1 MALLAILVASALA
14 SAAQAANAALDV
26 SKLHVGPAVAVT
38 ELDLGKL
45 KGELRQLGWS
55 ANGLEIY
62 VETAEGSPPSEKPHH
77 YVVSVLGGAVQP
89 LDARPEWAQAYWSY
103 KSDRRA
109 PGYDSIEID
118 VKFDQTT
125 QKVGTGSA
133 RPGAQAASGA
143 GAGPAFYEDASM
155 AGEGQKL
162 PVVRFV
168 LYGETVSEFKNVRPI
183 PGLTFSWGPKGT
195 GAIAFV
201 DADGRLTLL
210 DKEKRTL
217 RVANVKDAALPAWT
231 SDGAHLAWLQRTAKK
246 KYTLMVAPVG
256 E

>member
-1 MALLAILVASALA
+1 MPFLLILASALA
-14 SAAQAANAALDV
+14 SAVQAANAAFDV
-26 SKLHVGPAVAVT
+26 SKLHVGPAVTVT

-45 KGELRQLGWS
+45 KGDVRQVGWS
-55 ANGLEIY
+55 ASALEIY
-62 VETAEGSPPSEKPHH
+62 VETAEGNPPSEKLHH
-77 YVVSVLGGAVQP
+77 YVVSILGGAVQSVDTQP
-89 LDARPEWAQAYWSY
+89 DWAQAYWSY

-118 VKFDQTT
+118 VKFEQTT

-133 RPGAQAASGA
+133 RPGSQAVTDGA
-143 GAGPAFYEDASM
+143 AGPAFYEDASM

-162 PVVRFV
+162 PVVRFL

-183 PGLTFSWGPKGT
+183 PGLGFSWGPKGT

-210 DKEKRTL
+210 DKDKHTQ
-217 RVANVKDAALPAWT
+217 RVQGAKDATLPAWT
-231 SDGAHLAWLQRTAKK
+231 SDGNHLAWLQKTAKK

-256 E
+256 GE

>member
-1 MALLAILVASALA
+1 MLSLLILASALA
-14 SAAQAANAALDV
+14 NALQASPPPIDV
-26 SKLHVGPAVAVT
+26 SKLHVGPAVSVA
-38 ELDLGKL
+38 ELDLGTL

-55 ANGLEIY
+55 ANALEIY
-62 VETAEGSPPSEKPHH
+62 VETAEGNPPSEKLHH
-77 YVVSVLGGAVQP
+77 YSVSVLGGAVQA
-89 LDARPEWAQAYWSY
+89 LETRPDWAQAYWSY

-118 VKFDQTT
+118 VKFEQTT

-133 RPGAQAASGA
+133 RPGTQAAGGA
-143 GAGPAFYEDASM
+143 PASNFNEDASM
-155 AGEGQKL
+155 AAEGQKL

-168 LYGETVSEFKNVRPI
+168 LFDQTIGEFKNQRPI

-201 DADGRLTLL
+201 DADGRLMLL
-210 DKEKRTL
+210 DKEKHTQ
-217 RVANVKDAALPAWT
+217 RVANAKDAALPAWT
-231 SDGAHLAWLQRTAKK
+231 SDGAHLAWLQKTKK
-246 KYTLMVAPVG
+246 GKYTLMVAPVG

>member
-1 MALLAILVASALA
+1 MPFLLILASALV
-14 SAAQAANAALDV
+14 SALQAADAIDV
-26 SKLHVGPAVAVT
+26 SKLHVGPAVSVT
-38 ELDLGKL
+38 ELDLAKL

-62 VETAEGSPPSEKPHH
+62 VETAEGNPPSEKLHH
-77 YVVSVLGGAVQP
+77 HTVSVLGGAVET
-89 LDARPEWAQAYWSY
+89 LETRPDWAQAYWSY

-125 QKVGTGSA
+125 QKVGTGST
-133 RPGAQAASGA
+133 RPGAQAAGGFSNFA
-143 GAGPAFYEDASM
+143 EDSAM

-162 PVVRFV
+162 PVVHFL
-168 LYGETVSEFKNVRPI
+168 LYNEMIGEFKNQRPI

-210 DKEKRTL
+210 DKEKHTL
-217 RVANVKDAALPAWT
+217 RVANARDVVLPAWT
-231 SDGAHLAWLQRTAKK
+231 PDGSHLAWLQKTAKK
-246 KYTLMVAPVG
+246 KYTLVVAPVG